1 MAKIKNWKSVQPGSN
16 IWYLIG
22 PEYIKG
28 AKLPTGL
35 MLFSA
40 TVKKVELSD
49 TIYGEGRRFVTNNTN
64 FWINNS
70 DLNEQVLIS
79 SNSDFGLY
87 VKTTIYGTSPIT
99 VLKSYKDI
107 VKEFLEKVHTAVK
120 YITKICI
127 KAVNASD
134 RLKNLIEDT
143 DPKETAIISN
153 IKIGD
158 DLYGVP
164 LTKSDMNN
172 TNYNVTVLKLT
183 SINSTGDLVFTEEGG
198 NKTVTIP
205 KSQTDQR
212 TYFTRDDAWCLSKNR
227 AYKYLQENAISYF
240 NEGQKDLEEFEDLEN
255 FGDQILKLI
264 NDEIVKKTIPNSYN

>member
-1 MAKIKNWKSVQPGSN
+1 MKTKKWKSIQPGN
-16 IWYLIG
+16 DIWYLIG

-40 TVKKVELSD
+40 TVRKVELSD
-49 TIYGEGRRFVTNNTN
+49 TIYGEGRRFVTKNTN

-70 DLNEQVLIS
+70 DLNGQVVVAP
-79 SNSDFGLY
+79 NTDFGLY
-87 VKTTIYGTSPIT
+87 VKTTIYGTSPIA
-99 VLKSYKDI
+99 VLKSYKDV
-107 VKEFLEKVHTAVK
+107 VKEFLEKVHTAVE
-120 YITKICI
+120 YITEICI
-127 KAVNASD
+127 KAINASG
-134 RLKNLIEDT
+134 RLKDLIEDT
-143 DPKETAIISN
+143 DPKEYSTVSN
-153 IKIGD
+153 IKIGEN
-158 DLYGVP
+158 LYGVP
-164 LTKSDMNN
+164 LAKNDMNN
-172 TNYNVTVLKLT
+172 TDYNVTVLKLT

-198 NKTVTIP
+198 DKTITIP

-227 AYKYLQENAISYF
+227 SYKYLQENAINYF

-264 NDEIVKKTIPNSYN
+264 NDEIVKKTLSNSYN

>member
-1 MAKIKNWKSVQPGSN
+1 MKTKKWKSIQPGN
-16 IWYLIG
+16 DIWYLIG

-40 TVKKVELSD
+40 TVRKVELSD
-49 TIYGEGRRFVTNNTN
+49 TIYGEGRRFVTKNTN

-70 DLNEQVLIS
+70 DLNGQVVVAP
-79 SNSDFGLY
+79 NTDFGLY

-99 VLKSYKDI
+99 VLKSYKGV
-107 VKEFLEKVHTAVK
+107 VKEFLEKVHTAVE
-120 YITKICI
+120 YITEICI
-127 KAVNASD
+127 KAINASG
-134 RLKNLIEDT
+134 RLKDLIEDT
-143 DPKETAIISN
+143 DPKEYSTVSN
-153 IKIGD
+153 IKIGEN
-158 DLYGVP
+158 LYGVP
-164 LTKSDMNN
+164 LAKNDMNN
-172 TNYNVTVLKLT
+172 TDYNVTVLKLT
-183 SINSTGDLVFTEEGG
+183 SINSTGNLVFTEEGG
-198 NKTVTIP
+198 DKTITIP

-227 AYKYLQENAISYF
+227 SYKYLQENAINYF

-264 NDEIVKKTIPNSYN
+264 NDEIVKKTLSNSYN

>member
-1 MAKIKNWKSVQPGSN
+1 MKTKKWKSIQPGN
-16 IWYLIG
+16 DIWYLIG

-40 TVKKVELSD
+40 TVRRVELSD
-49 TIYGEGRRFVTNNTN
+49 TIYGEGRRFVTKNTN

-70 DLNEQVLIS
+70 DLNEQVVVAP
-79 SNSDFGLY
+79 NTDFGLY
-87 VKTTIYGTSPIT
+87 AKTTIYGTSPIT
-99 VLKSYKDI
+99 VLKSYKNI
-107 VKEFLEKVHTAVK
+107 VKEFLDKVHIGVEYT
-120 YITKICI
+120 TEICI
-127 KAVNASD
+127 NATNASD
-134 RLKNLIEDT
+134 RLKDLIEDT

-240 NEGQKDLEEFEDLEN
+240 NEGQKELEEFEDLEN

-264 NDEIVKKTIPNSYN
+264 NDEIVKKTLPNSYN